1 MSWLLKKKHVM
12 EGSPWR
18 LALAIDPKAWENSV
32 SMVTGYVSAIL
43 DPPIFLW
50 SSHSNLSLSLLDA
63 STGQKTKVKG
73 QEDWTLGLKELSEP
87 LCFHRAFSPMIFRGS
102 SLFFLTFFLWLL
114 SGLFTNGQYSDVSP
128 ACCRDPLLDLGSSA
142 HSPG

>member
-43 DPPIFLW
+43 DPPIFVW

-73 QEDWTLGLKELSEP
+73 
-87 LCFHRAFSPMIFRGS
+87 
-102 SLFFLTFFLWLL
+102 
-114 SGLFTNGQYSDVSP
+114 
-128 ACCRDPLLDLGSSA
+128 
-142 HSPG
+142 